1 MLMVRRRLLMY
12 SKFTDKISFS
22 ELLKINNDI
31 VVSEGE
37 HFTPIG
43 HVRIIDRRN
52 GKIVHEDFNKAMLSA
67 SEFIALH
74 LFRAEGD
81 KFITPT
87 YNSQMDLDNTQ
98 SHSDEDLGLK
108 YTVFGFC
115 MGTSGCNRGSR
126 IKNEVSNKLWISP
139 NNDII
144 PFRYQPIGDDLDD
157 TLRGIY
163 NGRKTYNDRGYIGY
177 YFKKFDSDPIVSK
190 VYDDGTP
197 WTSSVYD
204 DHTTLGARVKVGLTA
219 TVDEEDGR
227 DWFDNTS
234 GINDA
239 VFNTISLLI
248 GWASEVDGYTYYQ
261 DVRPLT
267 RLNFPDRELSEQGAS
282 WTIKYDLYF

>member
-1 MLMVRRRLLMY
+1 MY
-12 SKFTDKISFS
+12 NDKISFN
-22 ELLKINNDI
+22 EVLDI
-31 VVSEGE
+31 DGKKVVSEGK
-37 HFTPIG
+37 FAPIG
-43 HVRIIDRRN
+43 HVRLIDSN
-52 GKIVHEDFNKAMLSA
+52 GNIAYEGFNKAMLSA
-67 SEFIALH
+67 SEFMALH

-87 YNSQMDLDNTQ
+87 YNSQLELDNIQ
-98 SHSDEDLGLK
+98 SHTGEDLGLE

-126 IKNEVSNKLWISP
+126 IKNEVSNKEWIAP
-139 NNDII
+139 DDMV
-144 PFRYQPIGDDLDD
+144 PFRYQRAGDDLDD
-157 TLRGIY
+157 VMRGIY
-163 NGRKTYNDRGYIGY
+163 NGRKFFADRGYIAY

-204 DHTTLGARVKVGLTA
+204 DQTTLGARVKVGLTA
-219 TVDEEDGR
+219 TIDEEDGR

-248 GWASEVDGYTYYQ
+248 GWASEIDGYTYYQ

-267 RLNFPDRELSEQGAS
+267 RLNFPDRVLSEIGAS